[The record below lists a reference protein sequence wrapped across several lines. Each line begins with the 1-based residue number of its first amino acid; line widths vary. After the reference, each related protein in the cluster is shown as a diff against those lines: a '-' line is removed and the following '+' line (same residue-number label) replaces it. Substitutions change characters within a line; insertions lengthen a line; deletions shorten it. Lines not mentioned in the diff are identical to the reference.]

1 MANLTI
7 DLPDE
12 LARVLARIAE
22 AQHTT
27 VQQLTLERLR
37 SLAEDASEARLSP
50 RLTLLQVMKEPPHL
64 TASDV
69 DELDA
74 VIAAGRLPGP
84 IAPTLL
90 TKL

>member
-22 AQHTT
+22 AHSTT
-27 VQQLTLERLR
+27 VEQLTLERLR
-37 SLAEDASEARLSP
+37 LLAEAAPEARLSP
-50 RLTLLQVMKEPPHL
+50 RLTLLQVMQQPPHL
-64 TASDV
+64 TAADV

-74 VIAAGRLPGP
+74 VIAAGRLPVQSRE
-84 IAPTLL
+84 LF
-90 TKL
+90 

>member
-1 MANLTI
+1 MVNLTI

-37 SLAEDASEARLSP
+37 LLAEAAPEARLSP
-50 RLTLLQVMKEPPHL
+50 RLTLLQVMQEPPHL
-64 TASDV
+64 TAADV

-74 VIAAGRLPGP
+74 AIKASQLSVQSRELF
-84 IAPTLL
+84 
-90 TKL
+90 